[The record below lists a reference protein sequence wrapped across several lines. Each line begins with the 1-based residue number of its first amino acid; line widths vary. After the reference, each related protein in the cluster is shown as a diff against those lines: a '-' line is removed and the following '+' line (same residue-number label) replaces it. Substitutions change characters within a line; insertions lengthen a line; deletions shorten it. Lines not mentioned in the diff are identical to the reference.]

1 MYNYFD
7 EYSLPQGGYLGLF
20 VTFRADKIYLWSS
33 SLLIVFDYMISELL
47 SQTGAIRDT
56 VPAIAVS
63 GIHILARLIDRDS
76 LIVQV
81 RCEVEKKDIT
91 LDTALDRHTQM
102 SNL

>member
-1 MYNYFD
+1 
-7 EYSLPQGGYLGLF
+7 
-20 VTFRADKIYLWSS
+20 
-33 SLLIVFDYMISELL
+33 MISEFL

-56 VPAIAVS
+56 MPAVAVS
-63 GIHILARLIDRDS
+63 GTHILARLVDGDS

-91 LDTALDRHTQM
+91 LDTALDRHTQI

>member
-1 MYNYFD
+1 MN
-7 EYSLPQGGYLGLF
+7 
-20 VTFRADKIYLWSS
+20 TAFRKVVISDCSSHSGQTKIYLWSS
-33 SLLIVFDYMISELL
+33 SLLIVFDYMISEFL